1 MRIKRFRAKDMKTA
15 LRMVKEQIG
24 PEAVILATREI
35 KDPLD
40 ATISVEVT
48 AGIGYHPALKEN
60 RAQAGPKAEDQS
72 RAIPVTPNIGP
83 LFQGLE
89 NNLGEIK
96 ELLLDLIHRSSL
108 SEKFRDHKKLFR
120 LYQELL
126 EAELDPAIA
135 RALVERVAREE
146 KSDGNNLKKVLTR
159 KLAGMIKTGLP
170 LNQEVS
176 SRPRRL
182 ALIGP
187 SGVGKTT
194 TLAKLAALTRV
205 RQQKKV
211 ALISLDAYR
220 LGAAEQLKTYAR
232 IMSLPLSIAQDK
244 EEFRQAVELFDNM
257 DVVFIDTS
265 GRSLADQ
272 ETLADLTEEFN
283 RVENLSVLLVLS
295 ASTKDRDMA
304 AMIRRVQGLPVE
316 ALIISKVDETER
328 YGNVINNLIKFKK
341 PVSFLT
347 NGQKV
352 PEDLVPAT
360 PEGLAELFT
369 AGGNGLRNLNRGSGY
384 ES

>member
-1 MRIKRFRAKDMKTA
+1 MRIKRFRAKDMKTV
-15 LRMVKEQIG
+15 LQMVKEQIG

-40 ATISVEVT
+40 ATLSVEVT
-48 AGIGYHPALKEN
+48 AGIGYHPALKES
-60 RAQAGPKAEDQS
+60 RTQAGPRVEDQS
-72 RAIPVTPNIGP
+72 REIPVNPNIGP

-96 ELLLDLIHRSSL
+96 ELLLDLVHRSSL
-108 SEKFRDHKKLFR
+108 SEKFRDRKKLFR

-135 RALVERVAREE
+135 RSLVERVAREE

-159 KLAGMIKTGLP
+159 KLAGMIKTSSP
-170 LNQEVS
+170 LGQDVAN
-176 SRPRRL
+176 RPRRL

-232 IMSLPLSIAQDK
+232 IMSLPLRIAQDK

-257 DVVFIDTS
+257 ELVFIDTS
-265 GRSLADQ
+265 GRSLADP
-272 ETLADLTEEFN
+272 ETLAELTGEFN
-283 RVENLSVLLVLS
+283 QVENLSVLLVLS

-304 AMIRRVQGLPVE
+304 AIIRRVQGLPVE

-352 PEDLVPAT
+352 PEDLVQAT
-360 PEGLAELFT
+360 PERLAELFT